1 MDTPST
7 LARAVDVDRSPVPF
21 FLARPVAWALVVA
34 CGLAALH
41 GALAIH
47 AAEGAFAPFGL
58 ESVGLGA
65 VTKASIHNHGFRI
78 GAGVLLAL
86 AVGLMHFRSASFASM
101 KRSRSLALRITG
113 LLPVFAAAATVC
125 LVASAA
131 LLSDERSSAC
141 EFVGSADAVA
151 VAISLP
157 FRMALLGALVVIASP
172 LLRKRGGIALLL
184 GKIVLLWVAHGV
196 SWVVL
201 AAFLGQA
208 G

>member
-1 MDTPST
+1 MSDKPADAAAPPPKSKK
-7 LARAVDVDRSPVPF
+7 LLLIVG
-21 FLARPVAWALVVA
+21 VVV
-34 CGLAALH
+34 L
-41 GALAIH
+41 
-47 AAEGAFAPFGL
+47 
-58 ESVGLGA
+58 
-65 VTKASIHNHGFRI
+65 
-78 GAGVLLAL
+78 LLAL
-86 AVGLMHFRSASFASM
+86 AAGLMHFRSASFASM

-172 LLRKRGGIALLL
+172 LSRKRGGIALLL

-201 AAFLGQA
+201 AAVLGQA